1 MLSAAPK
8 FFFGSVIHKVSV
20 FVRGEPK
27 DIKHLDYDTSTA
39 RRWNIS
45 STHDDDDDENPEEDE
60 EEVYVSACITMHHED
75 DIGLDAGVASF
86 ELSDLPF
93 DSRHLQLVYIIDGR
107 RTRTGRM
114 DSLQERSA
122 RFLLARLCGMK
133 GPDATAAAE
142 KGGSGAAEEES
153 KIRVDEEGLV
163 YVNSKRISSP
173 HLLRDGTAMYR
184 GSLRGA
190 AGRIPF
196 IVLYK
201 DLNGGKRHS
210 HQMFFELT
218 AAGLL
223 RKPRDGVMFVDSDV
237 MFAWPRRR
245 DSFSKLYAGLVSRPR
260 IGGACGEIEVWKWTK
275 NPVTLMQY
283 FEYKSNQFLAKT
295 FESFFGMVT
304 CLPGAFCMIR
314 PQALECVLNR
324 YLAAANSIFEKNKL
338 DLVTF
343 TLIRCIYHFYIGRR
357 QNIDDTAH

>member
-1 MLSAAPK
+1 M
-8 FFFGSVIHKVSV
+8 SV
-20 FVRGEPK
+20 FVKGEPNNVK
-27 DIKHLDYDTSTA
+27 PLDYDTANA
-39 RRWNIS
+39 RKWDIS
-45 STHDDDDDENPEEDE
+45 APQQANESNNNNSSSSRKKKKNKNSI
-60 EEVYVSACITMHHED
+60 VYVSACITMHHED
-75 DIGLDAGVASF
+75 DVGLDAGVASF

-93 DSRHLQLVYIIDGR
+93 ESRHLQLVYIIDGR

-114 DSLQERSA
+114 DSMQERST

-133 GPDATAAAE
+133 GPEATAAAE
-142 KGGSGAAEEES
+142 SSSSTQQGKV
-153 KIRVDEEGLV
+153 RVDGEGLV
-163 YVNSKRISSP
+163 YVDSKRISSP
-173 HLLRDGTAMYR
+173 HLLRDGTAMYK
-184 GSLRGA
+184 GSLHA
-190 AGRIPF
+190 SSGRIPF
-196 IVLYK
+196 VVLYK
-201 DLNGGKRHS
+201 DMNGGKRHS

-223 RKPRDGVMFVDSDV
+223 EKPRDSVMFVDSDV

-245 DSFSKLYAGLVSRPR
+245 DSFARLYAGLVSRPR

-324 YLAAANSIFEKNKL
+324 YLAEANSIFEKNKL
-338 DLVTF
+338 DLVITSQTPHIHTYTHTYNYYWTCF
-343 TLIRCIYHFYIGRR
+343 VRVKTER
-357 QNIDDTAH
+357 

>member
-1 MLSAAPK
+1 MIDIILSAAPK
-8 FFFGSVIHKVSV
+8 FFFGSVIHKISV
-20 FVRGEPK
+20 FVRGEPDNVK
-27 DIKHLDYDTSTA
+27 YLDYDTSTA
-39 RRWNIS
+39 KKWKIS
-45 STHDDDDDENPEEDE
+45 APYNKGLKDDDDDDEI
-60 EEVYVSACITMHHED
+60 YVSACITMHHED
-75 DIGLDAGVASF
+75 DIGLDAGVTSF

-93 DSRHLQLVYIIDGR
+93 DSKHLQLVYIIDGR

-114 DSLQERSA
+114 DSMQERST
-122 RFLLARLCGMK
+122 RFLLARLGGMK
-133 GPDATAAAE
+133 GHDATAAAE
-142 KGGSGAAEEES
+142 SATSGKNSGDNKVWA
-153 KIRVDEEGLV
+153 DEEGLV
-163 YVNSKRISSP
+163 YVDSKRISSP

-184 GSLRGA
+184 GSLHA
-190 AGRIPF
+190 KSGRIPF

-201 DLNGGKRHS
+201 DMNGGKRHS

-223 RKPRDGVMFVDSDV
+223 KKPRDGVMFVDSDV
-237 MFAWPRRR
+237 MFAWPRRC
-245 DSFSKLYAGLVSRPR
+245 DSFSKLYKGLVSRPR

-324 YLAAANSIFEKNKL
+324 YLAAANTIFEKNKL
-338 DLVTF
+338 DLVNY
-343 TLIRCIYHFYIGRR
+343 TLIDLNKRIYIYL
-357 QNIDDTAH
+357 